1 MIWLFVVSVVLGSI
15 PQIPVKYYEQ
25 TLHAKLFG
33 GEGNSIIV
41 EFNYDRFGVNQ
52 IKHNW
57 LW

>member
-52 IKHNW
+52 IKHN
-57 LW
+57 